1 MGTVIKPPATTKRL
15 LRKQKEVADK
25 VLKEELRQDR
35 ERRMKKA
42 GGGSAR
48 RDLQDAR
55 EKFFEGPASD
65 SQSFYQF
72 LKNQGRPD
80 LVKLDKTDRTKKST
94 GGRVKMAKG
103 SDKKVKMPTP
113 DEAFTDHMN
122 ALKKL
127 QEAIRKA
134 ESKFNIGRTKKAG
147 GGELK
152 GNQKKLDKNNDGEI
166 TGQDFKLLRANKSYG
181 GRVKLSKGTP
191 NPALMNATNNRAT
204 NGTNGKM
211 SRGGGASGTRGN
223 KFKGVF

>member
-94 GGRVKMAKG
+94 GGRVKMAEG
-103 SDKKVKMPTP
+103 SDKNVQKPTP
-113 DEAFTDHMN
+113 DEAFTDHMK
-122 ALKKL
+122 ALREL
-127 QEAIRKA
+127 QKA
-134 ESKFNIGRTKKAG
+134 
-147 GGELK
+147 
-152 GNQKKLDKNNDGEI
+152 LDKQNQNS
-166 TGQDFKLLRANKSYG
+166 T
-181 GRVKLSKGTP
+181 
-191 NPALMNATNNRAT
+191 
-204 NGTNGKM
+204 
-211 SRGGGASGTRGN
+211 
-223 KFKGVF
+223 